1 MCASSFISAKMLEEP
16 VMGRQDHSWRVAP
29 MGGRSQSNTYRALVV
44 GVADAESPVADAVE
58 GIHRPRQIRIPTVV
72 PLLVIAACVAVLI
85 SRFSLP
91 SQSTSHSD
99 AASDYGKISRFSLS
113 SQSTSHSDAAS
124 DYGRTA
130 SFWSMISDIFGGQ
143 EEETS
148 TSTSMT
154 TTSSMTVT
162 STVSTTMTSTSAV
175 MTTTTPTGRSLY
187 CFAVARPK
195 FGEIMLMD
203 TQLNQ
208 RVGIF
213 QCDSYSVFSNVRTAI
228 ANNETVVETEVIDSS
243 LEAPIG
249 GTFNMSLNTKIFLK
263 VWHRIFEVE
272 EYARHDWTV
281 KVDPDAVFL
290 PDRLRRRVAR
300 EEAQITSTLQRG
312 VYLNNCKI
320 GNHGP
325 IEVISTHGMEVFR
338 GGIDRCVEKNYAPV
352 NKIGEDVFTRRCWT
366 HLGVTPL
373 DDFQLLSEI
382 NCFENPTPCFSG
394 KAVFHPFKTKESFLQ
409 CLKEA
414 REGKAPP
421 GLPHACENLGCSHH
435 YMGEH
440 TCQCNGECS
449 SFGNCCDDYKAVC
462 IPHLRSGRSALVR

>member
-1 MCASSFISAKMLEEP
+1 VCASSFIFVKMLEEP

-29 MGGRSQSNTYRALVV
+29 RPQSATYRALVV
-44 GVADAESPVADAVE
+44 GVADVDSPVADAVE
-58 GIHRPRQIRIPTVV
+58 GSHRPRQIRIPTVV
-72 PLLVIAACVAVLI
+72 PVLVIAACAAVLI
-85 SRFSLP
+85 SRTSLF
-91 SQSTSHSD
+91 
-99 AASDYGKISRFSLS
+99 R
-113 SQSTSHSDAAS
+113 QSTSHSDAAS
-124 DYGRTA
+124 DYGRTT
-130 SFWSMISDIFGGQ
+130 SFWSMISDIFGGHD
-143 EEETS
+143 EETS
-148 TSTSMT
+148 TSTSIT

-162 STVSTTMTSTSAV
+162 SAVSTTMTSTSTV
-175 MTTTTPTGRSLY
+175 LTTTTPVGRSLY

-195 FGEIMLMD
+195 FGEILLMD

-213 QCDSYSVFSNVRTAI
+213 QCDSYSVFSNIRTAI
-228 ANNETVVETEVIDSS
+228 ANNETVVQTEVIDDS

-249 GTFNMSLNTKIFLK
+249 GILNMSLNTEIFLK
-263 VWHRIFEVE
+263 VWRRIFEVQ
-272 EYARHDWTV
+272 EYALHDWTI

-300 EEAQITSTLQRG
+300 EEAQITAQLQQG

-338 GGIDRCVEKNYAPV
+338 RGIDRCVEKNYAPV
-352 NKIGEDVFTRRCWT
+352 NEIGEDVFTRRCWR

-373 DDFQLLSEI
+373 DDFDLLSEV

-394 KAVFHPFKTKESFLQ
+394 KAVFHPFKTKESFMR
-409 CLKEA
+409 CLEEA
-414 REGKAPP
+414 REGKAPR
-421 GLPHACENLGCSHH
+421 LPHACEHLGCSHH
-435 YMGEH
+435 YEGEH
-440 TCQCNGECS
+440 SCQCNGECS

-462 IPHLRSGRSALVR
+462 IPHLRSGKTALVR